1 MLIVYS
7 AALSFLAIRS
17 PSQALALL
25 PLPEE
30 VVMEMAV
37 MAMVEMVVMAEMA
50 MVEMVVMTE
59 MAMVEMVVM
68 TETVMI
74 EMAMEVDKPRSQTPP
89 LMLSS
94 LPSS

>member
-7 AALSFLAIRS
+7 AALPFLAIRS

-30 VVMEMAV
+30 VVMEMA
-37 MAMVEMVVMAEMA
+37 EMA
-50 MVEMVVMTE
+50 MVEMVE
-59 MAMVEMVVM
+59 MVEMVVM
-68 TETVMI
+68 VVMAETVMM

>member
-25 PLPEE
+25 PPPEE
-30 VVMEMAV
+30 VAMEMVVMAMAV
-37 MAMVEMVVMAEMA
+37 MAMAETVLMAVMEMAEIVVMAET
-50 MVEMVVMTE
+50 VMME
-59 MAMVEMVVM
+59 MAMK
-68 TETVMI
+68 
-74 EMAMEVDKPRSQTPP
+74 VDKPRSQTPP
-89 LMLSS
+89 LMLSR

>member
-25 PLPEE
+25 PLREE
-30 VVMEMAV
+30 VAMEMAVMVMAETVLMAV
-37 MAMVEMVVMAEMA
+37 MAMVEMVEMA
-50 MVEMVVMTE
+50 
-59 MAMVEMVVM
+59 
-68 TETVMI
+68 ETVMM

-89 LMLSS
+89 LLLSS

>member
-25 PLPEE
+25 PLWEE
-30 VVMEMAV
+30 VAMEMAVMVMAETVLMAV
-37 MAMVEMVVMAEMA
+37 MAMVEMVEMA
-50 MVEMVVMTE
+50 
-59 MAMVEMVVM
+59 
-68 TETVMI
+68 ETVMM

-89 LMLSS
+89 LLLSS

>member
-7 AALSFLAIRS
+7 AALLSLAILS

-30 VVMEMAV
+30 VAMEMAETVLMAV
-37 MAMVEMVVMAEMA
+37 MAMVETMVMAE
-50 MVEMVVMTE
+50 
-59 MAMVEMVVM
+59 
-68 TETVMI
+68 TVMMEMMVMM

-89 LMLSS
+89 PMLSS

>member
-25 PLPEE
+25 PLREE
-30 VVMEMAV
+30 VAMEMAVMVMAETVLMAV
-37 MAMVEMVVMAEMA
+37 MAMVEMVEMAEMA
-50 MVEMVVMTE
+50 
-59 MAMVEMVVM
+59 
-68 TETVMI
+68 ETVMM

-89 LMLSS
+89 LLLSS